1 MIKFKDQL
9 SSRNKLKEL
18 ILSIYCQHNE
28 SEIFVIV
35 NGLSS
40 RINKDDLKINQ
51 KLKSVTFDIFTILY
65 KSSEEIFYKKTYQ
78 LKSHNKN
85 IFYEFKEF
93 EL

>member
-78 LKSHNKN
+78 RKSHNKN